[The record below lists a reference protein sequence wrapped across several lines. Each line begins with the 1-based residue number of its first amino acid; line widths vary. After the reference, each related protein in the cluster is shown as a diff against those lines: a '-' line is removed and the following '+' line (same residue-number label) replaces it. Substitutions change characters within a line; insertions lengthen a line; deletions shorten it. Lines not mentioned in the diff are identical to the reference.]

1 MGKAMV
7 ERGRRV
13 FFVIVVVLL
22 SVFLTVPMLAPDSE
36 GLTYKFSPI
45 VVEGNGGFNA
55 AGFTGSGTSEDPY
68 LLREINLNASLEL
81 HGIRISNT
89 TAHFRIVG
97 CNVHE
102 AYSPNHEPLDLSE
115 SGSGILLVNVTNAII
130 EDCLTEYNVRGVT
143 VVGSSNVTING
154 SRFINNLRTGVHLLD
169 CSDGTVK
176 VTNSTFSVGD
186 MDTGILI
193 DGCQGVTVLGNTIDE
208 GSNGIVL
215 GDSRITSGDNVLNNT
230 IRNAVGSGIIISFG
244 TSENVTGNLISGC
257 FQGVALGWTDNE
269 VSRNVL
275 SNNTRGILVGTD
287 ADRNLI
293 SGNDIVDGAFGVLI
307 SPSQGNEVLD
317 NVIMRMAGS
326 DSAVGIYLGIGE
338 VKDTL
343 VKGNDIS
350 ECNVGIRAATLSGQE
365 ITGISISNNSISGS
379 VKEGA
384 YLIYT
389 VNSELVNNSFVNGGD
404 KGVYLGAGC
413 HDLLVGNNEASYNDG
428 FGLHVRGADDN
439 VVVSNLFMSNVQ
451 EGAYLEEGSG
461 NAIYGNALVFNKDSG
476 RQYSLLRPQ
485 AFCGEE
491 GNNWSLDTG
500 NLWADWLSPDIND
513 DGVVD
518 LPYNL
523 SGGCQ
528 DPYPLTSISGLDIP
542 ADITPPEV
550 IVHTPQG
557 LDTEQEGAI
566 SITFSEDMNA
576 SSVEVTVNLVQ
587 TNGTWNDRTFTPGM
601 LLEFETDY
609 SVKVNGRD
617 LAGNNMTEFSWTF
630 RTEGPNAT
638 VSGRVVD
645 EDGNAL
651 EGVRVVLG
659 SVDVF
664 TGDDGRYS
672 LEVAPGNYSFEFW
685 KDEYTARPLSIQ
697 VLPGEDQ
704 DVGDVE
710 MVYSMEGGISLASPF
725 IGYVLLAL
733 AILAMVVSMAIYL
746 RRRKR

>member
-1 MGKAMV
+1 M
-7 ERGRRV
+7 ERGKRV
-13 FFVIVVVLL
+13 LSVVVVILL
-22 SVFLTVPMLAPDSE
+22 SVLLTVPSLAPGSQ
-36 GLTYKFSPI
+36 GLTFKFDPI

-68 LLREINLNASLEL
+68 ILRDISLNASLEL

-89 TAHFRIVG
+89 TAHFRIEG
-97 CNVHE
+97 CYVHD
-102 AYSPNHEPLDLSE
+102 AYSPNHDPLDLSE
-115 SGSGILLVNVTNAII
+115 SGSGILLVNVTNALI

-176 VTNSTFSVGD
+176 VTHSTFLVGN

-193 DGCQGVTVLGNTIDE
+193 DGCQGVKILGNTIDE

-215 GDSRITSGDNVLNNT
+215 GDSRITTGDNVLNNT
-230 IRNAVGSGIIISFG
+230 IRNTVGSGVMISFG
-244 TSENVTGNLISGC
+244 TSENVSGNAISGC
-257 FQGVALGWTDNE
+257 FQGVEIDWTDNE
-269 VSRNVL
+269 VSGNVL

-293 SGNDIVDGAFGVLI
+293 SANVIVDGAFGVLI
-307 SPSQGNEVLD
+307 SPGQGNEVLD
-317 NVIMRMAGS
+317 NVIMRMTRS

-338 VKDTL
+338 VKDTI
-343 VKGNDIS
+343 VNGNDIS
-350 ECNVGIRAATLSGQE
+350 GCNVGIRAATLSGQE

-389 VNSELVNNSFVNGGD
+389 VNSELVNNSFANGGD
-404 KGVYLGAGC
+404 DGVYLGAGC
-413 HDLLVGNNEASYNDG
+413 HDMRVGNNEASYNDG
-428 FGLHVRGADDN
+428 FGLHLRGTDDN

-451 EGAYLEEGSG
+451 EGVYLEEGSG
-461 NAIYGNALVFNKDSG
+461 NSIYGNALLFNKDSG
-476 RQYSLLRPQ
+476 RQYSPLRPQ
-485 AFCGEE
+485 AYCGEE
-491 GNNWSLDTG
+491 GNNWSLGTG
-500 NLWADWLSPDIND
+500 NLWADWLSPDDND
-513 DGVVD
+513 DGIVD

-528 DPYPLTSISGLDIP
+528 DPFPLTSISGLEIP

-550 IVHTPQG
+550 IAHAPQG
-557 LDTEQEGAI
+557 LDAEQGGAI
-566 SITFSEDMNA
+566 SITFSENMNA
-576 SSVEVTVNLVQ
+576 SSVVVTINLVQ
-587 TNGTWNDRTFTPGM
+587 TNGIWNDRTFTLGM
-601 LLEFETDY
+601 LMEFETDY

-638 VSGRVVD
+638 VSGRVID

-659 SVDVF
+659 SVDVY
-664 TGDDGRYS
+664 TGADGRFS

-685 KDEYTARPLSIQ
+685 KDDYTARPLSIQ

-710 MVYSMEGGISLASPF
+710 MVYGKEGGISLTSPY
-725 IGYVLLAL
+725 IGFVLLTL
-733 AILAMVVSMAIYL
+733 AILAIGGSMAIYL